1 MVKRA
6 LIIGPG
12 GMYGA
17 YSCGATYVL
26 GKRLG
31 RKYFHKGYACS
42 AGAYP
47 LAFFFSGQYETLKKV
62 LRCDLDG
69 KKFIDFSFFNV
80 ILRKSLKLDY
90 MEKMFKDIRAAK
102 LNINSLFNSGR
113 EVIFVATNVKTAKPE
128 YIRPN
133 KKTIYKTMTATCS
146 LPLVSHVVKING
158 FEYMDGGLTD
168 PLPVNKSFEDGCDEA
183 LVLCNYPKSS
193 SGKRGFKEQ
202 LERLASLF
210 YFFNPSIAREIFD
223 STEQINYIE
232 NSLKHKKVTVIRPSR
247 ELPLLSIA
255 DTKQEH
261 IDAAFD
267 LGMKDAETYVDNLFK
282 NSNGSVG

>member
-69 KKFIDFSFFNV
+69 TKFIDLSFSN
-80 ILRKSLKLDY
+80 ILSRKALKLDY
-90 MEKMFKDIRAAK
+90 MEKMFKDAKAAK
-102 LNINSLFNSGR
+102 LNINSLLNSGR
-113 EVIFVATNVKTAKPE
+113 DVIFVATNLKTGKPE
-128 YIRPN
+128 YIKPN
-133 KKTIYKTMTATCS
+133 KKTILKAMTASCS
-146 LPLVSHVVKING
+146 LPLVTRVVKING
-158 FEYMDGGLTD
+158 FEYLDGGLTD
-168 PLPVNKSFEDGCDEA
+168 PLPVNKSIEDGCDEV
-183 LVLCNYPKSS
+183 LVLCNYPKPSS
-193 SGKRGFKEQ
+193 KKRGFKEQ
-202 LERLASLF
+202 IERLASLF
-210 YFFNPSIAREIFD
+210 YLSTPSIAKKIFD
-223 STEQINYIE
+223 SVNQLKYIE
-232 NSLKHKKVTVIRPSR
+232 NAINHKKVTVIRPSK
-247 ELPLLSIA
+247 ELPLVSRS
-255 DTKQEH
+255 DTNQEH

-267 LGMKDAETYVDNLFK
+267 LGMKDAEAFVDNLLK
-282 NSNGSVG
+282 N

>member
-17 YSCGATYVL
+17 YSCGATYIL

-69 KKFIDFSFFNV
+69 KKFIDLSFSN
-80 ILRKSLKLDY
+80 ILLKKALKLDY
-90 MEKMFKDIRAAK
+90 MEKMFKDAKAAK
-102 LNINSLFNSGR
+102 LNINSLFNSGK
-113 EVIFVATNVKTAKPE
+113 EVIFVATNIKTGKPE
-128 YIRPN
+128 YIKPN
-133 KKTIYKTMTATCS
+133 KKTIYSVMTATCS
-146 LPLVSHVVKING
+146 LPLVRRPVKING
-158 FEYMDGGLTD
+158 SEYLDGGLTD
-168 PLPVNKSFEDGCDEA
+168 PLPVNKSVEDGCDEII
-183 LVLCNYPKSS
+183 VLCNYPKSFS
-193 SGKRGFKEQ
+193 EKGWFKSQ
-202 LERLASLF
+202 IERWVSLF
-210 YFFNPSIAREIFD
+210 YLFTPNIAKKIFD
-223 STEQINYIE
+223 STNQIRYME
-232 NSLKHKKVTVIRPSR
+232 HALKNKKVTVIRPSK
-247 ELPLLSIA
+247 ELPLLSRS

-261 IDAAFD
+261 IDAAFN
-267 LGMKDAETYVDNLFK
+267 LGMKDAHVFVDDIFK
-282 NSNGSVG
+282 NRNNIL